1 MSTSPLADA
10 ESLARE
16 LHAHQVEL
24 EQQNEELLRAQLELA
39 AARDRYQDLFEVA
52 PVGYLSLDGAGR
64 IAELNLTGASL
75 LGQPRQQLIGRA
87 FATVLHRS
95 ERRRWRNH
103 LANLDDSGGRGRIE
117 MTLDGDDMAPRH
129 VQADTLRVREPAAG
143 AVLRLT
149 LTDITERRAAETDR
163 RIAAHLVEAR
173 ESERQRVAR
182 ALHEDLGQR
191 LSALKMT
198 LSVQAQRKS
207 DESGAGAEART
218 GDAMG
223 SMAGLGGATHEAAEE
238 VMRGLDEAIAMVR
251 QIVNELHPSIL
262 DDLGLNAAMQW
273 LADEAATRLGLQVR
287 LHAAA
292 GDPRLDRRSA
302 VGVYRLME
310 SLLNVV
316 ARDEPGSQVDIEL
329 QASGQQLHL
338 WLTARPGG
346 WPAPPEAVRPAT
358 ARRASAAA
366 ALARHSHTGLLATLR
381 TLGGRLIEA
390 RADAGAYRV
399 HAVLPR
405 TAAAAARGR
414 LARGA
419 R

>member
-1 MSTSPLADA
+1 MTTLPLADA
-10 ESLARE
+10 EHLARE
-16 LHAHQVEL
+16 LRAHQLEL

-52 PVGYLSLDGAGR
+52 PVGYLSLDEAGR

-103 LANLDDSGGRGRIE
+103 VANLDGAAGRGRIE

-129 VQADTLRVREPAAG
+129 VQADTLRVIEPAAG
-143 AVLRLT
+143 AALRLT

-173 ESERQRVAR
+173 EGERQRVAR

-191 LSALKMT
+191 LSVLKMT
-198 LSVQAQRKS
+198 LSVLAR
-207 DESGAGAEART
+207 GALA
-218 GDAMG
+218 
-223 SMAGLGGATHEAAEE
+223 AGGNGNGNGATQAAADE
-238 VMRGLDEAIAMVR
+238 VVRGLDEAIAVVR
-251 QIVNELHPSIL
+251 QMVNELHPSIL

-273 LADEAATRLGLQVR
+273 LADEAATRLGLLVR

-310 SLLNVV
+310 SLLSDV
-316 ARDEPGSQVDIEL
+316 ARDEPGAQVDIEL
-329 QASGQQLHL
+329 QECGEQLHL
-338 WLTARPGG
+338 WLTARAGG
-346 WPAPPEAVRPAT
+346 WPAQPDVAHRTSARRPAAGSPT
-358 ARRASAAA
+358 
-366 ALARHSHTGLLATLR
+366 ALARQHHTSLLAELR

-405 TAAAAARGR
+405 GAAVHARSRTTGTAR
-414 LARGA
+414 
-419 R
+419 

>member
-1 MSTSPLADA
+1 MSTPPLADA
-10 ESLARE
+10 EHLARE
-16 LHAHQVEL
+16 LHTHQVEL

-52 PVGYLSLDGAGR
+52 PVGYLSLDEAGR
-64 IAELNLTGASL
+64 IAELNLTGATL
-75 LGQPRQQLIGRA
+75 LGQPRQQLLGRT

-103 LANLDDSGGRGRIE
+103 LANLDGSGGRGRIE

-129 VQADTLRVREPAAG
+129 VQADTLRVLEPGADAA
-143 AVLRLT
+143 LRLT

-173 ESERQRVAR
+173 EGERQRVAR

-191 LSALKMT
+191 LSVLKMT
-198 LSVQAQRKS
+198 LSVLGRSTPAA
-207 DESGAGAEART
+207 AGN
-218 GDAMG
+218 GDAR
-223 SMAGLGGATHEAAEE
+223 ATPGPTDE
-238 VMRGLDEAIAMVR
+238 VLHGLDEAIAVVR
-251 QIVNELHPSIL
+251 QMVNELHPSIL

-292 GDPRLDRRSA
+292 GDPRLERRSA
-302 VGVYRLME
+302 MGVYRLME
-310 SLLNVV
+310 SLLTEV
-316 ARDEPGSQVDIEL
+316 ARDEPGAQVDIEL
-329 QASGQQLHL
+329 QESGEQLHL

-346 WPAPPEAVRPAT
+346 WPAQPDAVRRPI
-358 ARRASAAA
+358 ARRADTSPTSALVHA
-366 ALARHSHTGLLATLR
+366 HTGLLAELR

-390 RADAGAYRV
+390 RADADAYRV

-405 TAAAAARGR
+405 TAAVNGR
-414 LARGA
+414 SRATGA
-419 R
+419 SR

>member
-10 ESLARE
+10 ASLARE
-16 LHAHQVEL
+16 LHTHQLEL

-52 PVGYLSLDGAGR
+52 PVGYLSLDEAGR

-103 LANLDDSGGRGRIE
+103 LANLDGSGGRGRIE

-129 VQADTLRVREPAAG
+129 VQADTLRVLEPAAR
-143 AVLRLT
+143 AALRLT

-198 LSVQAQRKS
+198 LSVNVR
-207 DESGAGAEART
+207 GASAADGR
-218 GDAMG
+218 GNG
-223 SMAGLGGATHEAAEE
+223 NATPEAADE
-238 VMRGLDEAIAMVR
+238 VLRGLDEAIAVVR
-251 QIVNELHPSIL
+251 QMVNELHPSIL
-262 DDLGLNAAMQW
+262 DDLGLNAAMEW
-273 LADEAATRLGLQVR
+273 LAEEAATRLGLQVR

-310 SLLNVV
+310 SLLTDV
-316 ARDEPGSQVDIEL
+316 ARDEPGAQVDIEL
-329 QASGQQLHL
+329 QECGEQLHL
-338 WLTARPGG
+338 WLTARAGG
-346 WPAPPEAVRPAT
+346 WPAQPGGV
-358 ARRASAAA
+358 RRAGTRRDGPGAAA
-366 ALARHSHTGLLATLR
+366 ALARQHTGLLAELR

-390 RADAGAYRV
+390 RADDGAYRV

-405 TAAAAARGR
+405 AAASHARSRSTGI
-414 LARGA
+414 AR
-419 R
+419 